1 MANLKKS
8 AGDLIA
14 ELSAA
19 ARQEILDTLRPRLD
33 KITSAIAE
41 LESAIKSGGKP
52 RAQHGRPR
60 KGTAGR
66 PAAGKRIPRG
76 ALKESV
82 RAILAGAPEGIKLAS
97 IRDRLMRK
105 ALFRH
110 RNSKT
115 IYAQIVH
122 AVQTIDGAH
131 KTGRGTY
138 ALGAAGAA
146 PKKAGR
152 APRRSKKKKE

>member
-1 MANLKKS
+1 MADLKRS
-8 AGDLIA
+8 TTDLIA
-14 ELSAA
+14 EVSAA
-19 ARQEILDTLRPRLD
+19 ARQEVMESLRPSLD
-33 KITSAIAE
+33 KINRAIAE
-41 LESAIKSGGKP
+41 LENALAAAGKP
-52 RAQHGRPR
+52 RARRGRPPKKSAGQR
-60 KGTAGR
+60 GR

-82 RAILAGAPEGIKLAS
+82 RAILASAPGGIKLAE
-97 IRDRLMRK
+97 IRNRLMKK

-122 AVQTIDGAH
+122 AVQTIEGVK

-138 ALGAAGAA
+138 ALDAAAAA
-146 PKKAGR
+146 PKKRGR
-152 APRRSKKKKE
+152 PAKKDKA